1 MEALAVCFLF
11 SYLNPSHEQQALVKI
26 RGRFPGAYVSLSHQ
40 VLPQIKEFERL
51 STTVVNSYVG
61 PVFGEYL
68 KNLQERLSLATS
80 DPQILIMQSNG
91 GVAPIVDS
99 RRLAVQAI
107 LSGPAGGVSG
117 AAFYGQLLGE
127 ERLIGLDMGGT
138 STDISLIEN
147 YVPHLS
153 TEKFEGGW
161 KIAVPMID
169 IQTLG
174 AGGGSIA
181 RVDSGGILHVG
192 PESAGAEPGP
202 ACYGEGGTRPT
213 VTDANLVLGYLS
225 AQNFLGG
232 ETRLDPELASQAIG
246 QDVASPLGLSTVEA
260 AYGVHQLVSTAIAE
274 GIRLMSVKKG
284 VDPREFT
291 LFAFGGASGLQVSRV
306 ARQLQMATVHIPAAA
321 PVLSAL
327 GMLSTD
333 LKYSFSRSYP
343 ATLDGIDLGAVRSI
357 LEELEAQG
365 RERIHAQG
373 LAAQGL
379 DDGSCQVTRS
389 ADMRYLDQI
398 YEVNIPL
405 PDLTQNDDAL
415 ISEWAANFH
424 RRYEELF
431 SYRQAGQEIRL
442 TTLRVETLGLLPRLD
457 LPERDDS
464 KSAVFGQDVDAGGLV
479 PKEFRRAYLGSWHE
493 VPVYGIDTLLHGTE
507 IKGPAILESDFTT
520 ILVEPGDLALVD
532 QFGGIELEISFDVST
547 QSDVTADGEEELD
560 PITLAVV
567 EHRLESIALEMTE
580 VMLRTSMSQILNS
593 SRDFSTAILDAD
605 CQLVAQGE
613 GIPGPHQRAAV
624 GCRSRPRLL
633 RQRSG

>member
-1 MEALAVCFLF
+1 
-11 SYLNPSHEQQALVKI
+11 
-26 RGRFPGAYVSLSHQ
+26 
-40 VLPQIKEFERL
+40 
-51 STTVVNSYVG
+51 
-61 PVFGEYL
+61 
-68 KNLQERLSLATS
+68 
-80 DPQILIMQSNG
+80 
-91 GVAPIVDS
+91 
-99 RRLAVQAI
+99 
-107 LSGPAGGVSG
+107 
-117 AAFYGQLLGE
+117 
-127 ERLIGLDMGGT
+127 
-138 STDISLIEN
+138 
-147 YVPHLS
+147 
-153 TEKFEGGW
+153 
-161 KIAVPMID
+161 
-169 IQTLG
+169 
-174 AGGGSIA
+174 
-181 RVDSGGILHVG
+181 
-192 PESAGAEPGP
+192 AGAEPGP
-202 ACYGEGGTRPT
+202 ACYGEGGTSAT

-246 QDVASPLGLSTVEA
+246 QDVATPLGLSTVEA

-291 LFAFGGASGLQVSRV
+291 LFAFGGASGLQASRV
-306 ARQLQMATVHIPAAA
+306 ARQLQMAKVYLPAAA
-321 PVLSAL
+321 PVLSAF

-365 RERIHAQG
+365 RERLGSQG
-373 LAAQGL
+373 LAAQDL
-379 DDGSCQVTRS
+379 DAHDLADESYQVARS

-405 PDLTQNDDAL
+405 PDLAQNDDAL
-415 ISEWAANFH
+415 IAEWAANFH

-431 SYRQAGQEIRL
+431 SYRQVDQEIRL

-464 KSAVFGQDVDAGGLV
+464 KSAASGEGENAGGLV
-479 PKEFRRAYLGSWHE
+479 PKEFRRAYLGGWQE
-493 VPVYGIDTLLHGTE
+493 VPVYGTESLIRGTE
-507 IKGPAILESDFTT
+507 VKGPAILESDFTT
-520 ILVEPGDLALVD
+520 ILVEPGDLALMD
-532 QFGGIELEISFDVST
+532 QLGGIELQISFGVPT
-547 QSDVTADGEEELD
+547 QREADGEEELD

-613 GIPGPHQRAAV
+613 GIPVHISALPLAAEAVRDYFGSAV
-624 GCRSRPRLL
+624 GEGDVFILNDPYFGGSHLPDITIIEPIFYEGSLIFYAVNRAHHSDVGGGTHGGYNPAATEIYQEGLRIPPLRLYD
-633 RQRSG
+633 RGVP